1 MTRYGKRVAPG
12 RSYGRREDES
22 QVMAR
27 RLIQLVVCLGIFT
40 TVYVTKGVFP
50 YKVQRLGENVTTL
63 VTTTT
68 DIRGAFSDLGDALSQ
83 GESVVAE
90 LGDFCV
96 TVFGGTVEE
105 DSAVAVLEPQKIS
118 VESQSQV
125 NQTTESDAISD
136 SNSDSVDELDI
147 LDGLFSEITVDAEET
162 VAAVEEEAVTDTA
175 SYAIQAESAAVQAVG
190 TVIQENNGDGQ
201 DLPVGY
207 TVDLLSLGALEWTTP
222 VLGVLSSGFGYRIHP
237 LSGQNAIHNG
247 LDIVGAVGDP
257 IYAFASGTVEYIGES
272 DEYGLYLRIDH
283 GDGVASFYAHC
294 SELLVHKGD
303 AVTMGDV
310 IALVGATGNV
320 TGAHLHFELRYNDL
334 YLDPALYID
343 TL

>member
-12 RSYGRREDES
+12 HSYGRREDES
-22 QVMAR
+22 QVMSR

-40 TVYVTKGVFP
+40 AVYVTKGVFP

-83 GESVVAE
+83 GESVVEE

-96 TVFGGTVEE
+96 AVFGGAVMEE
-105 DSAVAVLEPQKIS
+105 DSAVAVLEPQ
-118 VESQSQV
+118 QV
-125 NQTTESDAISD
+125 AIDNQENQITESDDIL
-136 SNSDSVDELDI
+136 NSDSVGELDVSDELS
-147 LDGLFSEITVDAEET
+147 SEISGEV
-162 VAAVEEEAVTDTA
+162 VAIEEEASA
-175 SYAIQAESAAVQAVG
+175 LNSAAYTAQAQSTAVQVVG
-190 TVIQENNGDGQ
+190 TVLQSNDGEELG
-201 DLPVGY
+201 LPTGY
-207 TVDLLSLGALEWTTP
+207 TADLLSLGTLEWTTP

-237 LSGQNAIHNG
+237 ISGGDSVHNG

-257 IYAFASGTVEYIGES
+257 IYAFADGTVEYIGES
-272 DEYGLYLRIDH
+272 EEYGLYLRIDH
-283 GDGVASFYAHC
+283 GDGIASFYAHC
-294 SELLVHKGD
+294 SQLLVHKGD
-303 AVTMGDV
+303 SVSMGDV

-320 TGAHLHFELRYNDL
+320 TGAHLHFELRYNEL
-334 YLDPALYID
+334 YLNPALYID

>member
-83 GESVVAE
+83 GESVVEE

-96 TVFGGTVEE
+96 AVFGGTVAEE
-105 DSAVAVLEPQKIS
+105 DSAVAVLEPQ
-118 VESQSQV
+118 QV
-125 NQTTESDAISD
+125 AIDNQENQITESDIISD
-136 SNSDSVDELDI
+136 SNSNSNSVSELDVSDD
-147 LDGLFSEITVDAEET
+147 LSSEISGE
-162 VAAVEEEAVTDTA
+162 AVELEEEASGLNSSAYTA
-175 SYAIQAESAAVQAVG
+175 QAQSAAVQAVG
-190 TVIQENNGDGQ
+190 TVLQSNDGEELG
-201 DLPVGY
+201 LPTGY
-207 TVDLLSLGALEWTTP
+207 SADLLSLGSLEWTTP
-222 VLGVLSSGFGYRIHP
+222 LLGVLSSGFGYRIHP
-237 LSGQNAIHNG
+237 ISGGDSIHNG

-257 IYAFASGTVEYIGES
+257 IYAFADGIVEYIGES
-272 DEYGLYLRIDH
+272 EEYGLYLRIDH
-283 GDGVASFYAHC
+283 GDGIASFYAHC
-294 SELLVHKGD
+294 SQLLVHKGD
-303 AVTMGDV
+303 AVSMGDV

-320 TGAHLHFELRYNDL
+320 TGAHLHFELRYNEI
-334 YLDPALYID
+334 YLNPALYID